1 MAFGQSETPVVPKR
15 LLLNEKNEI
24 VNTTVL

>member
-1 MAFGQSETPVVPKR
+1 MAWGVSETPVTPKR

-24 VNTTVL
+24 VNRTVK